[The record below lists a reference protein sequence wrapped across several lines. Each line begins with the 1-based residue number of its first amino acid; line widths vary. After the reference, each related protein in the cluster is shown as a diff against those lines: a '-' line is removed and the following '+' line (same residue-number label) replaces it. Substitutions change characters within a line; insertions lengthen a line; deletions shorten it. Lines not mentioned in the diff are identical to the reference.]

1 MKELALWEFMLEQL
15 SKNNPAV
22 FMCVVESN
30 GSSPGR
36 QGFKMVVT
44 ENELHGSIGGGIMEH
59 KFVEQAKEILRKQ
72 SEELFVKKQIHSKN
86 VSTNQSGMICSGEQ
100 TLAVYP
106 LKEKDLHQIEKIV
119 AALATHHPITFQFSE
134 EGFLIL
140 NDDDLSSQKIFE
152 QNNGSWKYTERIGYT
167 NYLHIIGGGHVSLAF
182 SKLMHDLNFH
192 ITVYDER
199 KELNTM
205 QKNVFAHQKILVDY
219 ENIDQL
225 IPDGSDF
232 VVIMTF
238 GYRTDGV
245 VLRKLLR
252 IRFRYLGLLGSR
264 NKINKMLHELRS
276 EGIAE
281 SVIQSIHAPVG
292 IQINSQTPEEIAV
305 SIAAEIIKIK
315 NS

>member
-1 MKELALWEFMLEQL
+1 
-15 SKNNPAV
+15 
-22 FMCVVESN
+22 MCVVESN

-44 ENELHGSIGGGIMEH
+44 ENELQGSIGGGIMEH

-72 SEELFVKKQIHSKN
+72 TEELIVKKQIHSKN

-106 LKEKDLHQIEKIV
+106 VKEKDLHQIEKIV
-119 AALATHHPITFQFSE
+119 EALATHQPITFQFSE
-134 EGFLIL
+134 AGFLIL

-152 QNNGSWKYTERIGYT
+152 QDNGSWKYTERIGYT

-192 ITVYDER
+192 VTVYDDR
-199 KELNTM
+199 IDLNTM
-205 QKNVFAHQKILVDY
+205 QKNVFAHQKFLVDY

-225 IPDGSDF
+225 IPDGNDF

-245 VLRKLLR
+245 VLRKLLNK
-252 IRFRYLGLLGSR
+252 RFRYLGLLGSK
-264 NKINKMLHELRS
+264 NKINKMLEELRN
-276 EGIAE
+276 EGIAD

-292 IQINSQTPEEIAV
+292 MQINSQTPEEIAV